1 MLTAKLRMNGKSV
14 DYALPWG
21 VPHSGDYD
29 LNELFKWIDG
39 IAK

>member
-1 MLTAKLRMNGKSV
+1 MAGKNV

-29 LNELFKWIDG
+29 LVELFVEDQT
-39 IAK
+39 